1 MTQLHTRTIQL
12 VASLALVLFSP
23 VLLADENYDRLI
35 KRAAETYMPGVDWR
49 LWKAQ
54 IKQESQ
60 FNCNA
65 VSPVGAQGC
74 AQIMPGTM
82 KDITRLSGIT
92 GSAFD
97 PEIGIMAGAFYMAR
111 QRAIFKAPRPEH
123 ARHNLA
129 MGAYNAGAG
138 NIIKAQQIVNN
149 HPEWEPV
156 AAVLPQV
163 TGKHAKETQ
172 DYVVKIRANFKRYL
186 LSPN

>member
-1 MTQLHTRTIQL
+1 M
-12 VASLALVLFSP
+12 LALVLSSP
-23 VLLADENYDRLI
+23 ALSASEKYDRII
-35 KRAAETYMPGVDWR
+35 KRAVETYLPGVDWR

-65 VSPVGAQGC
+65 ISPVGAQGC

-111 QRAIFKAPRPEH
+111 QRAIFRAPRPEQD
-123 ARHNLA
+123 RHNLA

-138 NIIKAQQIVNN
+138 NIIKAQRLVGNP
-149 HPEWEPV
+149 PEWEPV
-156 AAVLPQV
+156 AAALPQV
-163 TGKHAKETQ
+163 TGRHAKETQ

-186 LSPN
+186 LSSN

>member
-1 MTQLHTRTIQL
+1 MTPSHIRIIQL
-12 VASLALVLFSP
+12 VGLLGLVLFSP
-23 VLLADENYDRLI
+23 QLLANDQHDRII
-35 KRAAETYMPGVDWR
+35 KRAAETYLPGIDWR

-82 KDITRLSGIT
+82 RDIIRLSGIN

-111 QRAIFKAPRPEH
+111 QRAIFKAPRPEVD
-123 ARHNLA
+123 RHNLA
-129 MGAYNAGAG
+129 MAAYNAGAG
-138 NIIKAQQIVNN
+138 NIIKAQKLVGN
-149 HPEWEPV
+149 PPGWEPV
-156 AAVLPQV
+156 AQALPRI
-163 TGKHAKETQ
+163 TGHHAKETQ
-172 DYVVKIRANFKRYL
+172 DYVVKIRGYYKRYL
-186 LSPN
+186 LSGM